1 MNNPVRNAILG
12 LVTGDALGVPVEFRD
27 RESLKESPVTGMTGY
42 GTYNQPPGTWSDD
55 SSLTLCTA
63 EALAEGFNLQRIAD
77 RFVSW
82 LYHNEWTPH
91 GEVFDVGITTSEAI
105 SRLKAGEKPHLA
117 GAQDENSNGNGSLMR
132 ILPLLFYLRKIN
144 SKAERYEIISKV
156 SGLTHGHIRSVL
168 ACFYYLEFAGFLMEG
183 KEPYH
188 AYKKANES
196 FLSLTES
203 LEINSFET
211 DTFSRLT
218 GGSIHEAS
226 EDEIH
231 SDGYVIH
238 TLEASIWCLLTTPN
252 YPEAVLKAVN
262 LGNDTDT
269 TGAVTGGLAG
279 LMYSADSISREWL
292 NMIARLNDIE
302 AVIENL
308 NRKYG

>member
-1 MNNPVRNAILG
+1 M
-12 LVTGDALGVPVEFRD
+12 
-27 RESLKESPVTGMTGY
+27 
-42 GTYNQPPGTWSDD
+42 
-55 SSLTLCTA
+55 
-63 EALAEGFNLQRIAD
+63 
-77 RFVSW
+77 
-82 LYHNEWTPH
+82 
-91 GEVFDVGITTSEAI
+91 GITTSDAI

-168 ACFYYLEFAGFLMEG
+168 ACFYYLDFAGFLMEG

-196 FLSLTES
+196 FLSLTKS
-203 LEINSFET
+203 LEINSLET

-218 GGSIHEAS
+218 GGSIYEAD

-302 AVIENL
+302 VVIENL
-308 NRKYG
+308 NKRYG